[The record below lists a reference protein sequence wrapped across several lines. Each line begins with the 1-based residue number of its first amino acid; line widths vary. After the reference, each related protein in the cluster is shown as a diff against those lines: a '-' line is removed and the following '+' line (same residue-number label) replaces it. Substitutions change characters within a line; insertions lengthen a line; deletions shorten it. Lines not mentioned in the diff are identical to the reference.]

1 MQKIIWPLFLICS
14 LNCGLVV
21 AETQDYEISSETQ
34 ILYELRT
41 YTANPGKLEALEK
54 RFKNHTMALFEKHGI
69 RNIQYWKPEESS
81 DTLIYLVAHPSKL
94 EAAINW
100 KNFGT
105 DPVWQEVYRESIA
118 DGRLVK
124 DIQRV
129 FMTETPYSP

>member
-1 MQKIIWPLFLICS
+1 MQKLVGPLLLVFS
-14 LNCGLVV
+14 LNCGLAVS
-21 AETQDYEISSETQ
+21 ETTGYEIIGEPK

-41 YTANPGKLEALEK
+41 YTTNPGKLEALEE
-54 RFKNHTMALFEKHGI
+54 RFKSHTMALFEKHGI
-69 RNIQYWKPEESS
+69 RNIQYWKPEESN
-81 DTLIYLVAHPSKL
+81 DTLIYLVAHSSKL